1 MTPEQ
6 VEGLVHEKTRSTI
19 AVRTLV
25 EPVGDDIAYLSY
37 SVDDHNQLTIWH
49 TEVPPTMQR
58 LGVGGV
64 LVERALE
71 MTKNAGASLRLV
83 CPFAKDY
90 LARHP
95 ELRDRNTATRDAV
108 LERESLQSG
117 ETF

>member
-1 MTPEQ
+1 
-6 VEGLVHEKTRSTI
+6 
-19 AVRTLV
+19 
-25 EPVGDDIAYLSY
+25 
-37 SVDDHNQLTIWH
+37 
-49 TEVPPTMQR
+49 
-58 LGVGGV
+58 
-64 LVERALE
+64 
-71 MTKNAGASLRLV
+71 V